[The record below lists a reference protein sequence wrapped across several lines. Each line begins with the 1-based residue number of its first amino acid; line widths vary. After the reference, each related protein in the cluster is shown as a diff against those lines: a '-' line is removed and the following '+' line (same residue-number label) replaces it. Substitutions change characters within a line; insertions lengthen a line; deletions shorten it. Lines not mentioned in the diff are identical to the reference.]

1 MQQRNLAHIASQAF
15 NEPLLLEPAYARVF
29 FSALGKEIGISRLNL
44 PDEQLT
50 TSDMDVITANF
61 MTEGKRK
68 PRFYQVKN
76 GIAVLPVTGTLVHK
90 LGAMRPLSGM
100 TGYDGIT
107 ARLEQAIS
115 DPEVK
120 GVLLDIDS
128 PGGQVA
134 GAFDCA
140 DVIAR
145 LRDEKP
151 IWALSNDM
159 ACSAAMLI
167 AAACSYRLNTQT
179 GRMGSIGVLMAHS
192 NYSGALEQ
200 AGLEVT
206 LIYAGSHKVDGNP
219 YEKLPE
225 DVRAD
230 FQAKIDAARDMFAQK
245 VSEYTGMSFQSILET
260 EAAVYDGENAVS
272 IGFANRIVNSADAI
286 DVMSSELKLKPI
298 TRGISMIDEAAAQA
312 TLQAATMQERQRI
325 SGIIAHPEA
334 VGREDLAGS
343 LALHSDMSAEQAAEV
358 LKSVP
363 AMVAP
368 NTDVVASITGCDAAK
383 GREALAGVLSKEP
396 GMTLAS
402 AERIMSGV
410 PQGSSD
416 AFVQFMEKEGAQ
428 AAGGDNAGN
437 QGDEIDQ
444 LASIIKQQG

>member
-1 MQQRNLAHIASQAF
+1 MQQRNLAHIASMAF

-44 PDEQLT
+44 PDEQLS
-50 TSDMDVITANF
+50 TSDMNAITASF
-61 MTEGKRK
+61 MTEGKREA
-68 PRFYQVKN
+68 RFYQVKN

-90 LGAMRPLSGM
+90 LGTMRPFSGM

-179 GRMGSIGVLMAHS
+179 GRMGSVGVLMAHS

-230 FQAKIDAARDMFAQK
+230 FQAKIDSARDMFARK
-245 VSEYTGMSFQSILET
+245 VSGYTGMSVQSVLAT
-260 EAAVYDGENAVS
+260 EAAVYDGENAMSV
-272 IGFANRIVNSADAI
+272 GFANQIVNSADAVS
-286 DVMSSELKLKPI
+286 VMTTALNLKSP
-298 TRGISMIDEAAAQA
+298 TRGISMSHEVAQ
-312 TLQAATMQERQRI
+312 QERQRI
-325 SGIIAHPEA
+325 ASIIAHPEA
-334 VGREDLAGS
+334 VGRESLAGA
-343 LALHSDMSAEQAAEV
+343 LAMHSDMNAEQVTAV

-363 AMVAP
+363 AMVVPGA
-368 NTDVVASITGCDAAK
+368 DVVASIMGCDAAK
-383 GREALAGVLSKEP
+383 GRESLASHLSKEP
-396 GMTLAS
+396 GMTLNR
-402 AERIMSGV
+402 AEATLLAMPLV
-410 PQGSSD
+410 SSD
-416 AFVQFMEKEGAQ
+416 AFVQFMEAEGTQ
-428 AAGGDNAGN
+428 AAGGDNADAQNGKTSR
-437 QGDEIDQ
+437 
-444 LASIIKQQG
+444 LASFLKNKGEK

>member
-1 MQQRNLAHIASQAF
+1 MPQRNLAHIASMAF

-29 FSALGKEIGISRLNL
+29 FSALGKEIGVSRLNL

-50 TSDMDVITANF
+50 TSDMNAITASF
-61 MTEGKRK
+61 MTEGKREA
-68 PRFYQVKN
+68 RFYQVKN

-90 LGAMRPLSGM
+90 LGTMRPFSGM
-100 TGYDGIT
+100 TGYDGII

-179 GRMGSIGVLMAHS
+179 GRMGSVGVLMAHS

-230 FQAKIDAARDMFAQK
+230 FQAKIDTARDMFARK
-245 VSEYTGMSFQSILET
+245 VSGYMGMSVQAVLAT
-260 EAAVYDGENAVS
+260 EAAVYDGESAVS
-272 IGFANRIVNSADAI
+272 IGFANQIVNSADAI
-286 DVMSSELKLKPI
+286 DVMSAALNLTSP
-298 TRGISMIDEAAAQA
+298 TRGISMSHEAA
-312 TLQAATMQERQRI
+312 LQERQRI
-325 SGIIAHPEA
+325 TAIIAHPDA
-334 VGREDLAGS
+334 VGREGLAS
-343 LALHSDMSAEQAAEV
+343 ALAMHSDMHAEQVTAV

-368 NTDVVASITGCDAAK
+368 GADVVASIMGCDAAK
-383 GREALAGVLSKEP
+383 GREALAGVLSQEP
-396 GMTLAS
+396 GMTLVT

-410 PQGSSD
+410 PLGASD

-428 AAGGDNAGN
+428 AVGGDNADIQNGKTSR
-437 QGDEIDQ
+437 
-444 LASIIKQQG
+444 LASFLKK